1 MLYPSSVQY
10 RYLPYLPVIAV
21 LWRCPA
27 LLKVTVAV
35 AENRNE
41 EKTKQ
46 NKYAAVTLVVLV
58 RFSNFKFIRQ
68 VSAFFP
74 SGTISHTVFFTGS
87 TDDLNK
93 HITFCQRILTLRPIP
108 LLSILPLIKAHG
120 SGARANP
127 IAVFFYDSPL
137 A

>member
-35 AENRNE
+35 AENR
-41 EKTKQ
+41 KDKK

-58 RFSNFKFIRQ
+58 RFSNFKFIRLCSK
-68 VSAFFP
+68 VKS
-74 SGTISHTVFFTGS
+74 
-87 TDDLNK
+87 
-93 HITFCQRILTLRPIP
+93 
-108 LLSILPLIKAHG
+108 LP
-120 SGARANP
+120 
-127 IAVFFYDSPL
+127 FSPL
-137 A
+137 ELYPILSSSQDLPMTSTNTLPSVNVFSPSAPYPYYPFYP